1 MSERISSAIISKRK
15 KENLS
20 QKSLSISKFNSTE
33 SRIKYNPNQDYFSLL
48 TQLKNSKLKLGTP
61 PTLFHYFIKKNAQ
74 KSINIRLSYL
84 SQEKQNSLLLTDKN
98 NNQKNISFPKT
109 LFDISSKEQSIFNY
123 KRTETPKVPINKIFK
138 LKEEK
143 KEATK
148 PRIIKK
154 YIPMERR
161 DSYKNFI
168 NKMNQYNYMK
178 YSNSNSDYAH
188 KVKSEVYIAQE
199 YEKEKKEKKRND
211 KFLQYLRDKME
222 EEKEINDKVY
232 TPSLE
237 LEKIKK
243 RIKAILLK
251 EVAEKPEAFFDI
263 FENRINF
270 LQDTYKPPN
279 IKNNL
284 INSKYKD
291 LYGYNQLFG
300 LQCLNRISKNT
311 LNNLSKAKIRV
322 QREKEYKMKFLN
334 EKGKIKNKYLYYKKL
349 SKKDIYNSKE
359 EIEKIIYK
367 NYYVKQEDWDIIL
380 KKKEN
385 LENNENM
392 DEFRNYFD
400 DKYETNREVF
410 IPDAKCKKCIF
421 EGFENN
427 NL

>member
-410 IPDAKCKKCIF
+410 IPDAKCKKCVF